1 MDFFIKLSLV
11 IIYFHAMSSY
21 VSLQHCSALTY
32 NVWTLN
38 CLAAWWNVCFIF
50 SLREIKYD
58 EHKVK
63 KLLFIAA
70 YQKKIENNMKLM
82 IVTVFKIKNPCWFNM
97 YWNKVGKSTIYTVM
111 TIILVQIDRRPEFN
125 KLLNDAEHRK
135 FDIILC
141 KTQSR
146 FTRELELVEKYIH
159 GLFPIWDSFYQH
171 CR

>member
-1 MDFFIKLSLV
+1 M
-11 IIYFHAMSSY
+11 
-21 VSLQHCSALTY
+21 
-32 NVWTLN
+32 
-38 CLAAWWNVCFIF
+38 NVCFIL

-58 EHKVK
+58 EHKSQ

-70 YQKKIENNMKLM
+70 YQKKIETNNMKLM
-82 IVTVFKIKNPCWFNM
+82 IVTVFKIK
-97 YWNKVGKSTIYTVM
+97 KSMLIQYVLEQGWEVYNIYSDDDYTGS
-111 TIILVQIDRRPEFN
+111 DRRRPEFN

-146 FTRELELVEKYIH
+146 FTRELELVEKIH
-159 GLFPIWDSFYQH
+159 TRIVSYLGDSFYQY